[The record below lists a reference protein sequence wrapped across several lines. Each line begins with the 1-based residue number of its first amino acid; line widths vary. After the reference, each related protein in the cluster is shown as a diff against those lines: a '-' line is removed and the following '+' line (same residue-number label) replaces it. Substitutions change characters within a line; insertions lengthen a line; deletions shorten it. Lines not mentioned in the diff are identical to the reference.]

1 VAVSEFFFAVDLFGA
16 RDAGFLD
23 EVVSR
28 ILQQAGGGSPDRVPG
43 MIAAV
48 QAAVAE
54 AAAVPQQGCRLS
66 FVALNGHLEISV
78 TSAAGRLWQTRHPLG

>member
-1 VAVSEFFFAVDLFGA
+1 VAVSEFFFAIDLSGA
-16 RDAGFLD
+16 PAADLLN

-28 ILQQAGGGSPDRVPG
+28 ILQQAGGSADGAPG
-43 MIAAV
+43 TIAAV

-54 AAAVPQQGCRLS
+54 GGAVHQQSCRLS